1 MNPDDPYLHD
11 YFSRYCVTPS
21 ETRDGRSIVFLVGS
35 TGISGGTYVILQ
47 YAEHLMDL
55 GWRVTLAATNV
66 DHHLDPWH
74 PALERLE
81 ICSIDEASDREYDL
95 AVATWWPTVFEL
107 PRIRARHDVYLVQ
120 SIEAR
125 FYGGSI
131 ADRWAQPL
139 AELTYTFGIPIVTI
153 ASWMQ
158 IYLALRHKAPSF
170 LVRNG
175 VRKDVYTPFGPA
187 ISERRPGHLRVL
199 VEGPLSI
206 PMKNV
211 ASAVRLARAGGADEV
226 WLMTGSSAEAGG
238 GADRVFER
246 VGMELTPL
254 VYRSCDVLLKLSK
267 VEGMYGPPLEMFH
280 CGGTVVTYD
289 VTGHEEYVVDR
300 RNGLVVEMGDE
311 AAVVEAIR
319 ELKRDPSLLSEL
331 RNAASVTASDWPS
344 WDWAAA
350 EFAKYAAGIA
360 KQPDCDRL
368 QRMLAIRGAQRD
380 FP

>member
-1 MNPDDPYLHD
+1 MILRRCKPPA
-11 YFSRYCVTPS
+11 S
-21 ETRDGRSIVFLVGS
+21 ETRGGRSIVFLVGS

-55 GWRVTLAATNV
+55 GWRVTLAATKV

-74 PALERLE
+74 PALERLD

-131 ADRWAQPL
+131 DDRWAQPL

-211 ASAVRLARAGGADEV
+211 AAAVRLARAGGADEV

-254 VYRSCDVLLKLSK
+254 VYRSCDVLLKLSQ

-319 ELKRDPSLLSEL
+319 ELKSDPSLLSEL
-331 RNAASVTASDWPS
+331 RNAALVTASDWPS

>member
-1 MNPDDPYLHD
+1 MNSDDPYLHD
-11 YFSRYCVTPS
+11 YFSRYCVTNTGP
-21 ETRDGRSIVFLVGS
+21 RDKRSVVFLVGS

-47 YAEHLMDL
+47 YADHLMDL
-55 GWRVTLAATNV
+55 GWHVTLAALTV

-81 ICSIDEASDREYDL
+81 ICSIDEASSCEYDL

-107 PRIRARHDVYLVQ
+107 PRIRARHDLYLVQ

-125 FYGGSI
+125 FYGGSVE
-131 ADRWAQPL
+131 DRWAQPL

-187 ISERRPGHLRVL
+187 FADRRKGHMRVL

-211 ASAVRLARAGGADEV
+211 DAAVRLARAGGADEV
-226 WLMTGSSAEAGG
+226 WLMTGNGGEAGVM
-238 GADRVFER
+238 ADRVFER

-254 VYRSCDVLLKLSK
+254 IYRSCDVLLKLSQ

-300 RNGLVVEMGDE
+300 RNGLVVAMGDE
-311 AAVVEAIR
+311 TAVVDAIR
-319 ELKRDPSLLSEL
+319 ELKRDERLLSQL
-331 RNAASVTASDWPS
+331 QHDALLTASDWPS
-344 WDWAAA
+344 WDSAAA
-350 EFAKYAAGIA
+350 EFAKFAEGVA
-360 KQPDCDRL
+360 KQPDSACMH
-368 QRMLAIRGAQRD
+368 RMLTIQGAQRD

>member
-1 MNPDDPYLHD
+1 MNPDDPYLHR
-11 YFSRYCVTPS
+11 YFSRYCVS
-21 ETRDGRSIVFLVGS
+21 HSGARDGRSIVFLVGS

-47 YAEHLMDL
+47 YAEHLLDL
-55 GWRVTLAATNV
+55 GWRVTLAAMNV

-81 ICSIDEASDREYDL
+81 ICSIEEASSSEYDL

-125 FYGGSI
+125 FYGGSVD
-131 ADRWAQPL
+131 DRWAQPL
-139 AELTYTFGIPIVTI
+139 AELTYTFGIPIITI

-187 ISERRPGHLRVL
+187 IADRRPGHLRVL

-211 ASAVRLARAGGADEV
+211 DAAVRLARAGGADEV
-226 WLMTGSSAEAGG
+226 WLMTGSSAEPGVAV
-238 GADRVFER
+238 DRVFER

-254 VYRSCDVLLKLSK
+254 VYRSCDVLLKLSQ

-300 RNGLVVEMGDE
+300 ANGLVVQMGDE
-311 AAVVEAIR
+311 ASVIEAIR
-319 ELKRDPSLLSEL
+319 ELKRDSLLLSEL
-331 RNAASVTASDWPS
+331 QRAALITAAGWPS
-344 WDWAAA
+344 WDAAAA
-350 EFAKYAAGIA
+350 EFAKFAEGIA
-360 KQPDCDRL
+360 KQPDSDRL
-368 QRMLAIRGAQRD
+368 QRMLAITGAQRD